1 MAMDKVGPV
10 GGAGV
15 SPAVEPG
22 RERFGKVLEEA
33 RGPARGAGL
42 PVATEGPPRSAPVEA
57 PRGTSRA

>member
-33 RGPARGAGL
+33 RGPARGAGP
-42 PVATEGPPRSAPVEA
+42 PVATEGP
-57 PRGTSRA
+57 SRPGS